1 MVRQRAKA
9 SRRQHTPRT
18 KSGSTAPPDAL
29 TVPDAERFLF
39 AEARLLDER
48 CFDEWES
55 LFSDDGSYWVPIDPA
70 KEPGQGISIISDDRR
85 RLHER
90 VFRLTQTPVLDQNP
104 PSRTMRL
111 VSNVEVEAD
120 GAGQARLRCRQLIT
134 EVRPG
139 GLGQAGLNVVR
150 LFPASCEYRLRR
162 DGARWKIVQKKVVLL
177 DSDQPHYNL
186 SFIP

>member
-1 MVRQRAKA
+1 MARRPAKA
-9 SRRQHTPRT
+9 V
-18 KSGSTAPPDAL
+18 KSALSAPE
-29 TVPDAERFLF
+29 AERFLF

-48 CFDEWES
+48 RFDEWES

-70 KEPGQGISIISDDRR
+70 KEPVQGISISSDDRK

-139 GLGQAGLNVVR
+139 GLGQAGLNGVR
-150 LFPASCEYRLRR
+150 GFPASCEYRLRR
-162 DGARWKIVQKKVVLL
+162 DGARWKIVREKGVLL
-177 DSDQPHYNL
+177 DSDPPHYKL
-186 SFIP
+186 SVIP